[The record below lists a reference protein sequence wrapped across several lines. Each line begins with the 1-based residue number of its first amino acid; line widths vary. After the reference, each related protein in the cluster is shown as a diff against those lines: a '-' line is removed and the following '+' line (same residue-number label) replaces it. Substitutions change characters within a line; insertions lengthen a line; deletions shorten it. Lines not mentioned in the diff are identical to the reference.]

1 MVVNLREAFYFRH
14 PPTPPPLP
22 PQGGK
27 NVTFKIVYTNQ
38 QEGLALP
45 DSKKHETVFELEE
58 GGELGKEREQPRSG
72 VHRQDKAEGSARRR
86 VAGHALSIQR
96 QHGH

>member
-1 MVVNLREAFYFRH
+1 M
-14 PPTPPPLP
+14 
-22 PQGGK
+22 
-27 NVTFKIVYTNQ
+27 TFKIVYTNQ

-72 VHRQDKAEGSARRR
+72 VHRQDKAEGSTRRR